1 MSKYFTM
8 TNFWILVGT
17 IIVCIAPWL
26 ALAAIVAFFVA
37 MYFCTPSSPAEP
49 DVGDEDSAIEWP
61 AIEFPN
67 VAAVIDEEKAVA
79 EEKADVA
86 ATEEKAVA
94 EARAAAKAEYDEKA
108 KRDFTYFKIAIA
120 PVLVG
125 GILLSNYIDEKKAPV
140 TAQSTQT
147 ICVKNADGNTEC
159 SYVQK

>member
-17 IIVCIAPWL
+17 IIVCTAPWL
-26 ALAAIVAFFVA
+26 ALAAIVAFFVV
-37 MYFCTPSSPAEP
+37 MYFRTPSSPEP
-49 DVGDEDSAIEWP
+49 DVGDPDSAIEWP

-67 VAAVIDEEKAVA
+67 VAAAVA
-79 EEKADVA
+79 EEKAIA
-86 ATEEKAVA
+86 EEKAVA
-94 EARAAAKAEYDEKA
+94 EARAAKAKAEYEAKA
-108 KRDFTYFKIAIA
+108 DRHFTYFKIAIV

-140 TAQSTQT
+140 TAQSTQMT
-147 ICVKNADGNTEC
+147 CVKNADGNTEC